1 MFKNSFEKLS
11 FCQSKTRGCD
21 TGTSPKCKFPERN
34 AHFQKWRSPLA
45 QHKLEASG
53 SSRGRETER
62 GQNVLTRLTTL
73 GQAQGVGG
81 YMKLGAKPYSLR
93 DHVWGKNHINVKN
106 TQQDFSYLGG
116 KALRAP
122 LYSGDRNGLSPPR
135 APAELE
141 KQASRVRRWL
151 VMRRA
156 GGVGEGTIEVYSI

>member
-1 MFKNSFEKLS
+1 M
-11 FCQSKTRGCD
+11 G
-21 TGTSPKCKFPERN
+21 
-34 AHFQKWRSPLA
+34 PLGV
-45 QHKLEASG
+45 K
-53 SSRGRETER
+53 TER
-62 GQNVLTRLTTL
+62 GHNTNIVLTRLTTL

-81 YMKLGAKPYSLR
+81 YMKLGAKLYSLR

-122 LYSGDRNGLSPPR
+122 LYSGGRNGLSPPR

-156 GGVGEGTIEVYSI
+156 GEGEGTIEVYSI

>member
-1 MFKNSFEKLS
+1 MYVPGSF
-11 FCQSKTRGCD
+11 FPR
-21 TGTSPKCKFPERN
+21 TGALGADPHES
-34 AHFQKWRSPLA
+34 LA
-45 QHKLEASG
+45 TTARFEASG
-53 SSRGRETER
+53 SSGGRETDR

-93 DHVWGKNHINVKN
+93 DHVWGKNHINVEN
-106 TQQDFSYLGG
+106 TQQDFCYFGG

-122 LYSGDRNGLSPPR
+122 LYSGDRNGLPPPR

-156 GGVGEGTIEVYSI
+156 GVLEEGTIEVYSI

>member
-1 MFKNSFEKLS
+1 
-11 FCQSKTRGCD
+11 
-21 TGTSPKCKFPERN
+21 
-34 AHFQKWRSPLA
+34 
-45 QHKLEASG
+45 
-53 SSRGRETER
+53 
-62 GQNVLTRLTTL
+62 
-73 GQAQGVGG
+73 
-81 YMKLGAKPYSLR
+81 MKLGAKPYSLR

-156 GGVGEGTIEVYSI
+156 GGLGEGTIEVYSI

>member
-1 MFKNSFEKLS
+1 MGYRVPGGTVY
-11 FCQSKTRGCD
+11 QGVPGTRGY
-21 TGTSPKCKFPERN
+21 RV
-34 AHFQKWRSPLA
+34 R
-45 QHKLEASG
+45 
-53 SSRGRETER
+53 
-62 GQNVLTRLTTL
+62 
-73 GQAQGVGG
+73 
-81 YMKLGAKPYSLR
+81 
-93 DHVWGKNHINVKN
+93 GKNHINVKN